1 MLYFYPINATLKSII
16 ENKNVLMFSNCT
28 ILIYYADE
36 SLTGTKGSTL
46 KPKAGPPYPQS
57 TVPAERFMENR
68 LRDLLLDIEDRI
80 YQGTL
85 GAIKVC

>member
-1 MLYFYPINATLKSII
+1 MFVADSINILYYVICII
-16 ENKNVLMFSNCT
+16 VYV
-28 ILIYYADE
+28 IYCADE
-36 SLTGTKGSTL
+36 TLSETKVTAV
-46 KPKAGPPYPQS
+46 KPKVGPSYSQS